1 MTEYPYIL
9 FNKTPE
15 QMRYLGARGG
25 KAYGRNQRAR
35 RALLPTP
42 PQVVPVRANPQE
54 TAAKA
59 IRSLNAQFP
68 WLQGAE
74 KQQHHEMNE
83 DAIDLRLQ
91 GDSTPHRSA
100 TKLQGDDRGATV
112 RISDL
117 G

>member
-1 MTEYPYIL
+1 LLDAHPYIL
-9 FNKTPE
+9 FNKSPE

-42 PQVVPVRANPQE
+42 PQVVPQRANPQE

-59 IRSLNAQFP
+59 IHSLDTQFP

-74 KQQHHEMNE
+74 KQLGGTRRAACSS
-83 DAIDLRLQ
+83 DAL
-91 GDSTPHRSA
+91 GGA
-100 TKLQGDDRGATV
+100 TK
-112 RISDL
+112 
-117 G
+117 

>member
-74 KQQHHEMNE
+74 KQP
-83 DAIDLRLQ
+83 ARTRR
-91 GDSTPHRSA
+91 TPCASGA
-100 TKLQGDDRGATV
+100 LGGTTK
-112 RISDL
+112 
-117 G
+117 